1 MLLKYMSNKNPLH
14 DVVNSHFSETIR
26 EQISEAL
33 EGMSAKEGKKFIQ
46 TIMTDCKT
54 HLETLEDASEGDD
67 DDADDDQEMKPSR
80 DNDEEKD
87 DDSFGMHEVEAP

>member
-1 MLLKYMSNKNPLH
+1 MGNKTLGPPRQQE
-14 DVVNSHFSETIR
+14 VNFQSLESIR

-33 EGMSAKEGKKFIQ
+33 EDMSPKEGKKFLQ
-46 TIMTDCKT
+46 TIITDCKT
-54 HLETLEDASEGDD
+54 HSEALEDASEGDD

-87 DDSFGMHEVEAP
+87 DDAFGMHEVEAP

>member
-1 MLLKYMSNKNPLH
+1 MSNKTLGNPRQQE
-14 DVVNSHFSETIR
+14 VNFQSLESIR

-33 EGMSAKEGKKFIQ
+33 EEMTPKEGKKFLL
-46 TIMTDCKT
+46 TIITDCKT
-54 HLETLEDASEGDD
+54 HSEALEDASEDD